1 MLAKSPVMDLGE
13 AGWGCSD
20 EVDQTQIAG
29 SIKRRP
35 SGHKTGGIV
44 RPSPLKFNRKL
55 LIFVKYLPVY
65 LGVAVLVRV
74 AASSSPHITALSST
88 L

>member
-13 AGWGCSD
+13 AGRGCSD

-29 SIKRRP
+29 SIKR
-35 SGHKTGGIV
+35 